1 MQSICMYDGENLT
14 TELRELAQQILDQKV
29 TIEFEIDYSGCY
41 YESDSPSYRLLI
53 KDKNE

>member
-1 MQSICMYDGENLT
+1 MKSICMYDGENLT

-29 TIEFEIDYSGCY
+29 TIEFDVDYSSCY
-41 YESDSPSYRLLI
+41 YESDRPSYRLLI

>member
-1 MQSICMYDGENLT
+1 MKKIYLSDGDDLT

>member
-1 MQSICMYDGENLT
+1 MKKIYLSDGDDLT
-14 TELRELAQQILDQKV
+14 TELRELIQQILDQKV